1 MACLMQG
8 CQTNRDLKGN
18 HWVSKMKRNQSA
30 GRRLASNALMLYI
43 LTFSNY
49 ALFLIT
55 IPYQTRILGPG
66 LFGHI
71 GFATAFAAYFQLVV
85 EFGFMI
91 LATELV
97 SKHRDDKNQLSLI
110 LSTVTWCK
118 IGLAIVSA
126 VVLGLLCIFVEPF
139 RQDPLLY
146 ALFFVSGVLA
156 AFVPDFI
163 YRGLE
168 NMRVITIRTVII
180 RLFFTLMIFAL
191 LKTKADYYWIPVLG
205 IIGNIGALIAVGWD
219 LASKDIRVHKTS
231 FRQTASM
238 LKQSSQFF
246 YSRVA
251 TNIYSATNTFVLG
264 ILYGPASV
272 LVGFYASADKLVVAA
287 KQGIIPVID
296 SVYPYMVRHKD
307 FRLIRK
313 LLTIG
318 LPILAGGCLV
328 VAIFAESICALIFG
342 EDFREAGQYLRLL
355 TPVILLAF
363 PGMLFGFPVLS
374 PLGLS
379 KYANMSNVFGAVLQ
393 VLQLT
398 ILFSIGRLSIVT
410 ICIATVVTELAT
422 LSFRLVIV
430 WRYRHLINANNTR

>member
-1 MACLMQG
+1 M
-8 CQTNRDLKGN
+8 
-18 HWVSKMKRNQSA
+18 SKLRKKQSA
-30 GRRLASNALMLYI
+30 GKRLVSNALMLYV

-49 ALFLIT
+49 ILFLIT
-55 IPYQTRILGPG
+55 IPYQTRILGPE

-71 GFATAFAAYFQLVV
+71 GFAMAFAAYFQLVV

-97 SKHRDDKNQLSLI
+97 SRHRDNKGQLSLI

-118 IGLAIVSA
+118 VGLAILA
-126 VVLGLLCIFVEPF
+126 TVVLYLLCMFIDPF

-146 ALFFVSGVLA
+146 ALFFISSVLA

-168 NMRVITIRTVII
+168 NMRAITIRTVVI
-180 RLFFTLMIFAL
+180 RLFFTLMIFVL
-191 LKTKADYYWIPVLG
+191 LRSEADYYWIPILG
-205 IIGNIGALIAVGWD
+205 IIGNIGALIVVGWD
-219 LASKDIRVHKTS
+219 LASKDIRLQKTS
-231 FRQTASM
+231 LRQAAGM

-246 YSRVA
+246 YSRIA

-264 ILYGPASV
+264 ILYGPASA
-272 LVGFYASADKLVVAA
+272 LVGFYASADRLVVAA

-307 FRLIRK
+307 FRLIKK
-313 LLTIG
+313 LLIIG
-318 LPILAGGCLV
+318 LPIMAAGCLV

-342 EDFREAGQYLRLL
+342 EEFREAGQYLRLL
-355 TPVILLAF
+355 TPVIFFAF

-379 KYANMSNVFGAVLQ
+379 KYANVSNVFGAILQ
-393 VLQLT
+393 VLQL
-398 ILFSIGRLSIVT
+398 LALLSIGRLSVLT
-410 ICIATVVTELAT
+410 ICIATVITELAT
-422 LSFRLVIV
+422 LSFRLVVV
-430 WRYRHLINANNTR
+430 WRYRHLIGAENTKYQE